1 MKRVEMKIDFKSSV
15 EEVFKIVSNMDDC
28 SWRSDLSKV
37 KKVDNHTYLEYDRK
51 HNVTNINIT
60 NCRRNIQ
67 FEYDIQNNNYMGHWS
82 GQFAPLKNG
91 GCRIY
96 LVFYFEPCSIL
107 GKFINVDKFE
117 KRYIEDL
124 RKKLHEYE

>member
-51 HNVTNINIT
+51 HHVTNINIT
-60 NCRRNIQ
+60 NCRKNIQ
-67 FEYDIQNNNYMGHWS
+67 FEYDIQNNNYKGHWS

-117 KRYIEDL
+117 ERYIEDL
-124 RKKLHEYE
+124 RKKLREYE